1 MRLYVDGTVRF
12 GGADPCARP
21 SPARATTGGCP
32 YREGLTFAKRE
43 FLKRLR
49 FPYRPRATIR
59 FNWKKSS
66 GRGWLYTILETSVS
80 EAKAFS

>member
-1 MRLYVDGTVRF
+1 MSLYVDGTIRF
-12 GGADPCARP
+12 VG
-21 SPARATTGGCP
+21 ATTGGCP
-32 YREGLTFAKRE
+32 YTEGLTFARRE
-43 FLKRLR
+43 FFNRIC

-66 GRGWLYTILETSVS
+66 GKGWLYTILETSVS

>member
-12 GGADPCARP
+12 GGADPVPALP
-21 SPARATTGGCP
+21 SPGQPQGAP
-32 YREGLTFAKRE
+32 YTEGLTFAKRE
-43 FLKRLR
+43 FFKRLR

-66 GRGWLYTILETSVS
+66 GKGWLYTILETSVS

>member
-1 MRLYVDGTVRF
+1 MTLDVNATVRF
-12 GGADPCARP
+12 VGAGPRACP

-32 YREGLTFAKRE
+32 YTEGPTFARRE
-43 FLKRLR
+43 FFKRLR

-66 GRGWLYTILETSVS
+66 GKGWSYTILETSVS